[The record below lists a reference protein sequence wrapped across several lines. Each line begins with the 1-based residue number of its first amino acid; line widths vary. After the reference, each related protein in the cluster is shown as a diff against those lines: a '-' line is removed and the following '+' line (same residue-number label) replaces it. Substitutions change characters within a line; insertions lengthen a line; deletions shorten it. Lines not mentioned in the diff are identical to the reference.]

1 LDIGFSG
8 VILAPL
14 LMFAAFKLLPAAG
27 FPPDQ
32 FPVAAYSHL
41 DPSGR
46 LFAPDKFG
54 GYLIYRSNGQIK
66 VFFDGRSDLFGAE
79 FLKNYAK
86 LVQIRPGWRESWDG
100 FHFTQA
106 LLPNNAPLIEGLK
119 LSGWRSVY
127 RDGTVT
133 ILEPGGT

>member
-1 LDIGFSG
+1 M
-8 VILAPL
+8 APL
-14 LMFAAFKLLPAAG
+14 LIFTCFKLLPAAG

-41 DPSGR
+41 AADGR

-54 GYLIYRSNGQIK
+54 GYLIYRSNGQKK

-86 LVQIRPGWRESWDG
+86 IVQIRPGWRA
-100 FHFTQA
+100 F
-106 LLPNNAPLIEGLK
+106 
-119 LSGWRSVY
+119 
-127 RDGTVT
+127 GTNSISPRRCCRMT
-133 ILEPGGT
+133 LR